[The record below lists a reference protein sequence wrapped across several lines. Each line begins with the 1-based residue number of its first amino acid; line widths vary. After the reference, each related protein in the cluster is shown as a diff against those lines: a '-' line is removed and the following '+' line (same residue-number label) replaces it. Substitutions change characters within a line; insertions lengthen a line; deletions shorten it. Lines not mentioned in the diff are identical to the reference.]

1 MPGPRDYSQSTR
13 AALAMLS
20 RGRCYFPDCPAHLVV
35 FLEGEPYI
43 DYQIAHI
50 RDAQPGNRYDPN
62 MSDDERRSFANL
74 VLLCK
79 PHHELV
85 DKRHPERFSVQEL
98 TEWKRNRE
106 AQVLTQRSGLGSIDE
121 DAIDVAFLEGAKVE
135 ITDSIVHLGG
145 TGGSAPG
152 AGGGGGAGIAGGMG
166 GDGGKGGD
174 HVVLDGAPG
183 IAPGA
188 GGGGAGAFGRGAIG
202 GDGGSGGERVT
213 GIFAVSPGDQLEY
226 VAGSKGRLGEDA
238 GPSEVYRVSSDGV
251 RELLMSARG
260 GVAGKSGTSKRDER
274 LGPAVRV
281 TSAFFADA
289 IQLRDGLL
297 FVIGGGWDH
306 YTLASLPGTFAGA
319 FVLIV
324 EPHIAENRETE
335 LRFEFRD
342 PEDVVRQTGSQVLD
356 LREGSATAAHPGSF
370 RHPGGGQPTRH
381 LAGRD

>member
-174 HVVLDGAPG
+174 HVVLDG
-183 IAPGA
+183 
-188 GGGGAGAFGRGAIG
+188 
-202 GDGGSGGERVT
+202 
-213 GIFAVSPGDQLEY
+213 
-226 VAGSKGRLGEDA
+226 
-238 GPSEVYRVSSDGV
+238 
-251 RELLMSARG
+251 
-260 GVAGKSGTSKRDER
+260 
-274 LGPAVRV
+274 
-281 TSAFFADA
+281 
-289 IQLRDGLL
+289 
-297 FVIGGGWDH
+297 
-306 YTLASLPGTFAGA
+306 
-319 FVLIV
+319 
-324 EPHIAENRETE
+324 
-335 LRFEFRD
+335 
-342 PEDVVRQTGSQVLD
+342 
-356 LREGSATAAHPGSF
+356 
-370 RHPGGGQPTRH
+370 
-381 LAGRD
+381 